1 MKFVHLVLFLLSVIS
16 PIMTP
21 NPGAA
26 SEPGV
31 RTVFAGK
38 IIRALSVDP
47 TNASRILVGLKGQAP
62 GSAKV
67 FESLDQGRS
76 WRGLNEGRSLSA
88 QASDV
93 QAVASIGRE
102 VVFAG
107 TWKHGLFISRNGG
120 MRFERQA
127 RFSSSDIRYFLVRT
141 EGTSKVIYAATARDG
156 VFRSRDEG
164 RTWEPLGPGRD
175 FIWSL
180 SASRDSSSLYAVS
193 LEKSIHRL
201 ARKTGSWDKIF
212 DLDDAYGLAVG
223 YAGSRLAIAAQTGA
237 YLSGDAGA
245 TWRRVA
251 LPGREKLS
259 SALYLDNGHPIFGSW
274 SDGLIR
280 VDPGTGSLHRYL
292 PKNAGASTGVR
303 RQLPLSGNLGGRAED
318 RGNRLRHAMMGRWTP
333 ILLPIVLV
341 MILFF
346 PSMEREALG
355 RPAKTIPLL
364 TATLDGALA
373 TVKNLL
379 GAGVDPDLHDDY
391 RNTALIYAARDGKTE
406 IARALLSAG
415 ASPGWV
421 DGERVTPLIL
431 AAFKG
436 HIEIVKLLL
445 AHKVDRG
452 HRDQWGRTASDYALR
467 RGDADSVA
475 IRLRTP

>member
-1 MKFVHLVLFLLSVIS
+1 MKFVHLVLFLLSGIS

-120 MRFERQA
+120 VRFERQA
-127 RFSSSDIRYFLVRT
+127 RFPSSDIRDFLVRT
-141 EGTSKVIYAATARDG
+141 EGTAKVIYAATARDG

-180 SASRDSSSLYAVS
+180 STPRDGSSLYAVS

-223 YAGSRLAIAAQTGA
+223 FAGSRLAIAGQTGA

-251 LPGREKLS
+251 LRGDEKLS
-259 SALYLDNGHPIFGSW
+259 SVLYLDNGHPIFGSW
-274 SDGLIR
+274 
-280 VDPGTGSLHRYL
+280 PG
-292 PKNAGASTGVR
+292 
-303 RQLPLSGNLGGRAED
+303 RQ
-318 RGNRLRHAMMGRWTP
+318 
-333 ILLPIVLV
+333 
-341 MILFF
+341 
-346 PSMEREALG
+346 
-355 RPAKTIPLL
+355 KTIPLL
-364 TATLDGALA
+364 AATLNGDLA

-445 AHKVDRG
+445 AQEVDRG
-452 HRDQWGRTASDYALR
+452 HRDQWGRTALDYALR
-467 RGDADSVA
+467 RGDADPVA

>member
-1 MKFVHLVLFLLSVIS
+1 
-16 PIMTP
+16 
-21 NPGAA
+21 
-26 SEPGV
+26 
-31 RTVFAGK
+31 
-38 IIRALSVDP
+38 
-47 TNASRILVGLKGQAP
+47 
-62 GSAKV
+62 
-67 FESLDQGRS
+67 
-76 WRGLNEGRSLSA
+76 
-88 QASDV
+88 
-93 QAVASIGRE
+93 
-102 VVFAG
+102 
-107 TWKHGLFISRNGG
+107 
-120 MRFERQA
+120 
-127 RFSSSDIRYFLVRT
+127 
-141 EGTSKVIYAATARDG
+141 
-156 VFRSRDEG
+156 
-164 RTWEPLGPGRD
+164 
-175 FIWSL
+175 
-180 SASRDSSSLYAVS
+180 
-193 LEKSIHRL
+193 
-201 ARKTGSWDKIF
+201 
-212 DLDDAYGLAVG
+212 
-223 YAGSRLAIAAQTGA
+223 
-237 YLSGDAGA
+237 
-245 TWRRVA
+245 
-251 LPGREKLS
+251 
-259 SALYLDNGHPIFGSW
+259 
-274 SDGLIR
+274 
-280 VDPGTGSLHRYL
+280 
-292 PKNAGASTGVR
+292 
-303 RQLPLSGNLGGRAED
+303 
-318 RGNRLRHAMMGRWTP
+318 MMGRWTP